1 MRKREIVA
9 VTLLFAVLSMSI
21 IIGSQAFAND
31 IEPVL
36 DATTEV
42 KWEVIHASA
51 EPFSMYFTGGGI
63 CAIENE
69 SAISFTVSEV
79 EEDVGGLLAIGN
91 VTVIA
96 NDTDV
101 ALDLVLGIG
110 VFSAFEPGLFVKVG
124 SGDITQLNESAYSTA
139 ERVSGN
145 SMNGTISSLYDNV
158 TIGDNEYEAIIFD
171 YVQDTPAGGDPQRTH
186 LVYDVNTG
194 VLLYANTSYWLGE
207 GFNPYWLEF
216 QFVEIAHEGVIS
228 PPIFLYTIIIVTV
241 IVVLLVIMIITKRR

>member
-1 MRKREIVA
+1 MKKREIVA
-9 VTLLFAVLSMSI
+9 VALLFAIISMGAI
-21 IIGSQAFAND
+21 TGNQAFANN
-31 IEPVL
+31 IKPVQ

-42 KWEVIHASA
+42 KWEVIHATT

-63 CAIENE
+63 CTIE
-69 SAISFTVSEV
+69 SGSTISFTVSEV

-91 VTVIA
+91 VTAIA

-101 ALDLVLGIG
+101 SRDLVLGIG

-124 SGDITQLNESAYSTA
+124 SGNIAQLNESAYTAA

-145 SMNGTISSLYDNV
+145 YMNGTISSSFDNI
-158 TIGDNEYEAIIFD
+158 TIGDNEYEAISFD
-171 YVQDTPAGGDPQRTH
+171 YVQDTPFAGNPQRTH

-216 QFVEIAHEGVIS
+216 QFVEIAHEGVIP
-228 PPIFLYTIIIVTV
+228 PPIFLYTITIATV